1 MILSAGARF
10 RSVLL
15 TLALLLAG
23 CGRDNSLSGSVGEL
37 FSLEVSRVEV
47 LRNSEALQI
56 SYYNNRGPEID
67 LVIRVTVAIGDL
79 DIRNGRSFALEGEY
93 QPGHQRTAVIHLAG
107 GEPVRNLPPVKKG
120 DMEIS
125 SGGGAGQS
133 TRGNFS
139 MLFDQGG
146 DLGANRTLSGRFSA
160 VAQDAGFGP

>member
-1 MILSAGARF
+1 MTFASRF
-10 RSVLL
+10 SIRCLGLVLP
-15 TLALLLAG
+15 LLVAG
-23 CGRDNSLSGSVGEL
+23 CGRDNALSGSVGEL

-56 SYYNNRGPEID
+56 SYYNNRGADID
-67 LVIRVTVAIGDL
+67 LVVRVTVATGDL
-79 DIRNGRSFALEGEY
+79 DIRNGKSFALEGEY

-120 DMEIS
+120 DMVLS
-125 SGGGAGQS
+125 SGGGPGQS

-139 MLFDQGG
+139 MAFDQGG
-146 DLGANRTLSGRFSA
+146 DLGANRTLSGSFSA